1 MSLDELSREQKRAA
15 LNELRQALFQHE
27 LWCENF
33 NRTVICNQAP
43 DDRDLKEDAHRRW
56 PFGKWLYG
64 AGADRLG
71 SHPSFSQIL
80 AANELIHRYAGMM
93 LRAASARGSI
103 SLDDYEL
110 FLATLKQMRAH
121 LVSIKHELQDAL
133 READPLTG
141 AGNHHRMLIW
151 LRERQAFAQQCT
163 CLVMM
168 DLDHFKEVNDSYG
181 HTLGDEFLVQFAE
194 YVLSQLR
201 PYDEFF
207 RFGGEKFL
215 YGAPNADLEEGR
227 AIAEKLREGLA
238 RREFSVKGY
247 LPLTVT
253 ASFGLTLLDP
263 DLSVDQSIERA
274 DKALRAAKVAG
285 RDRIAV
291 WSASMI

>member
-1 MSLDELSREQKRAA
+1 MSLDELTREQKRAA

-33 NRTVICNQAP
+33 NRTMICNQAP

-56 PFGKWLYG
+56 PFGKWLYASG
-64 AGADRLG
+64 AERLG

-80 AANELIHRYAGMM
+80 ACNELIHRYAGMM
-93 LRAASARGSI
+93 LRASSARGSI

-121 LVSIKHELQDAL
+121 LVTIKHELQDAL
-133 READPLTG
+133 RDADPLTG
-141 AGNHHRMLIW
+141 AGNYHHMLTW
-151 LRERQAFAQQCT
+151 LRERQAFVEQCT

-194 YVLSQLR
+194 YVMSQLR

-215 YGAPNADLEEGR
+215 YCAPNADLEQGR
-227 AIAEKLREGLA
+227 AIAEELRQGLA

-247 LPLTVT
+247 IPLTVT
-253 ASFGLTLLDP
+253 ASFGLALLDP
-263 DLSVDQSIERA
+263 AVPVEVSIDRA
-274 DKALRAAKVAG
+274 DKALRAAKFAG

>member
-1 MSLDELSREQKRAA
+1 MLLHELTREEKRTT
-15 LNELRQALFQHE
+15 LNELRQAIFQHE
-27 LWCENF
+27 LWYENF
-33 NRTVICNQAP
+33 NRTMICNQAP

-56 PFGKWLYG
+56 PFGKWLY
-64 AGADRLG
+64 ANGADRLN

-93 LRAASARGSI
+93 LRASAVRGSI

-121 LVSIKHELQDAL
+121 LVTIKHELQDAL
-133 READPLTG
+133 RDADPLTG
-141 AGNHHRMLIW
+141 AGNHHRMLDW
-151 LRERQAFAQQCT
+151 LRERQAFAQQYT

-194 YVLSQLR
+194 YVMSQLR

-215 YGAPNADLEEGR
+215 YCAPNADLEQGR
-227 AIAEKLREGLA
+227 AIAEELREGLA
-238 RREFSVKGY
+238 RREFAVKGY
-247 LPLTVT
+247 LPLSVT
-253 ASFGLTLLDP
+253 ASFGLAMLFP
-263 DLSVDQSIERA
+263 DLPVEVSIECA

-291 WSASMI
+291 WSASMV